1 MNATAGIIIAIGAVV
16 VLAALAFVTL
26 ARRSDVRGAGAL
38 SGETR
43 KRDEAARARAR
54 RAAEADARE
63 AGDPASRGTVG
74 EPASRGTAGEPA
86 SRGTA
91 GEPASRGT
99 AEPVLVGASVA
110 RTAAE
115 AEAEGAVARRGT
127 AIVPISTDTGLTP
140 WLAPDPEVIGVSRRQ
155 FFNRSIIALMGA
167 TIGTFSAGSF
177 VAFLWPTKTGGFG
190 GRVSVGA
197 LNDILSTIDTGDGF
211 FYAPEARAWI
221 TRYPA
226 EAIPKAEVAY
236 QPALLP
242 GIQRG
247 VIASYQKCPHLGCR
261 VPSCPSSQWFECGC
275 HGSQYNHVGEKKGG
289 PAPRGMDHFAVDF
302 EIDQVVVDTGTV
314 WQGQPIGTNTTGQE
328 AEGPHC
334 VGAAEH

>member
-38 SGETR
+38 SGETV

-63 AGDPASRGTVG
+63 AGELVPVG
-74 EPASRGTAGEPA
+74 
-86 SRGTA
+86 
-91 GEPASRGT
+91 
-99 AEPVLVGASVA
+99 VGA

-115 AEAEGAVARRGT
+115 AEAEGVVARRGT
-127 AIVPISTDTGLTP
+127 AIVPVSTDTGLTP
-140 WLAPDPEVIGVSRRQ
+140 WLPPDPEVIGVSRRQ

-167 TIGTFSAGSF
+167 TLGTFAAGSF

-190 GRVSVGA
+190 GRVSVGG
-197 LNDILSTIDTGDGF
+197 LNDILATIDTGDGF

-226 EAIPKAEVAY
+226 EAIPKAEASY
-236 QPALLP
+236 QEALLP
-242 GIQRG
+242 GIQSG

-275 HGSQYNHVGEKKGG
+275 HGSQYNRVGEKKGG

-302 EIDQVVVDTGTV
+302 EGEQVIVDTGTV
-314 WQGQPIGTNTTGQE
+314 WQGVPIGTNTTGQE

-334 VGAAEH
+334 VGAVEH